1 MNYFAKNQ
9 VANFNAATVISLS
22 DAKNGANIRATLIC
36 EQILLF
42 SHSLGRKQTLVL
54 EDFEAFER
62 PLSGADSTG
71 ERNT

>member
-22 DAKNGANIRATLIC
+22 DAKNGTNIRATLIC

-42 SHSLGRKQTLVL
+42 PHSLGHKRTIN
-54 EDFEAFER
+54 
-62 PLSGADSTG
+62 LSRFAGTCG
-71 ERNT
+71 FL